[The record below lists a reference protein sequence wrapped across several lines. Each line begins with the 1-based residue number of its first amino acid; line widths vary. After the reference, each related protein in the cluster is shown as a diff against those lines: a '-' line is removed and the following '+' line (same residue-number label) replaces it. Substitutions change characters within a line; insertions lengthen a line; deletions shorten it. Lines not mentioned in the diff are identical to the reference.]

1 MPQYNATNPYLI
13 SYGPA
18 ANCVLDRTSPYYCP
32 LSWSV
37 YGYLPAL
44 AASSTFIA
52 LYAIALAIHIYLGLR
67 WRTWWFMGAMI
78 FGCVCEV
85 LGYGGRIMLYNNPFG
100 FTGFM
105 IQIILVT
112 LGPAFFSAAIYF
124 TLSRIVVY
132 IGREYSRLSP
142 KAYYWIFIPCDCV
155 SLALQGTGGGM
166 SSSSSGASHV
176 AVDIAI
182 AGLSFQVIT
191 LCVFIALSADFA
203 IRARTGRRD
212 SSSKMPLPRRFKVF
226 VTFLSAAIVLIL
238 ARCGYRIA
246 ELKGGYTGPGS
257 ELIRDQGLF
266 IALEGVLIVIS
277 VYFLVIAHPGPVFE
291 GTTRSGSESSL
302 AEGGQVREMA
312 DAGKF

>member
-1 MPQYNATNPYLI
+1 MPRYNSSYLI
-13 SYGPA
+13 YYGPD
-18 ANCVLDRTSPYYCP
+18 ANCVLDQTSPYYCP
-32 LSWSV
+32 LSSSV

-44 AASSTFIA
+44 AASITFIV
-52 LYAIALAIHIYLGLR
+52 LYTIALGIHIYQGLR
-67 WRTWWFMGAMI
+67 WRTWWFLGAMM
-78 FGCVCEV
+78 FGCVCEI
-85 LGYGGRIMLYNNPFG
+85 LGYGGRIMLYQNPFT

-105 IQIILVT
+105 IQIILIT

-132 IGREYSRLSP
+132 LGREYSRLSP
-142 KAYYWIFIPCDCV
+142 QAYYWIFIPCDCV

-166 SSSSSGASHV
+166 SSSSSGTSNV
-176 AVDIAI
+176 AVDISI

-191 LCVFIALSADFA
+191 LCLFIALSIDFA
-203 IRARTGRRD
+203 VRARKGRKA
-212 SSSKMPLPRRFKVF
+212 SSNKMPLPRRFKIF

-266 IALEGVLIVIS
+266 IALEGVLIVIA
-277 VYFLVIAHPGPVFE
+277 VYCLVIAHPGPVFQTAERSRSE
-291 GTTRSGSESSL
+291 GSL
-302 AEGGQVREMA
+302 AEGGQAREVSEIR
-312 DAGKF
+312 KF

>member
-1 MPQYNATNPYLI
+1 MPQANSSYLV

-18 ANCVLDRTSPYYCP
+18 ANCVLDQSSLYYCP
-32 LSWSV
+32 VSSSV

-44 AASSTFIA
+44 SANISFMA
-52 LYAIALAIHIYLGLR
+52 LYAIALGIHTYQGLR
-67 WRTWWFMGAMI
+67 WRTWWFMGAMM
-78 FGCVCEV
+78 FGCVCEIM
-85 LGYGGRIMLYNNPFG
+85 GYGGRVMLHHNPFS

-132 IGREYSRLSP
+132 LGREYSRVP
-142 KAYYWIFIPCDCV
+142 PQAYYWIFIPCDCV

-166 SSSSSGASHV
+166 SSSSFGASHV

-191 LCVFIALSADFA
+191 LCLFIALAIDFA
-203 IRARTGRRD
+203 LRFTSGQKGLTR
-212 SSSKMPLPRRFKVF
+212 KMPLPRSFKVF
-226 VTFLSAAIVLIL
+226 VIFLSAAIILIL
-238 ARCGYRIA
+238 VRCGYRIA

-257 ELIRDQGLF
+257 QLIRDQGLF
-266 IALEGVLIVIS
+266 IGLEGVLIVVA
-277 VYFLVIAHPGPVFE
+277 VYFLAIAHPGPVLD
-291 GTTRSGSESSL
+291 TATRSESEGRLVESGQL
-302 AEGGQVREMA
+302 AEVSA
-312 DAGKF
+312 AGKF